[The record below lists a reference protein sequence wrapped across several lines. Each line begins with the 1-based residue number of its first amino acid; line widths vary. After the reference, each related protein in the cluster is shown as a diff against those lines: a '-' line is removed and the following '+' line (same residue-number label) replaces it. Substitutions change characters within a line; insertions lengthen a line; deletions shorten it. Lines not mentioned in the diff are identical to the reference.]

1 MPGAAVG
8 EGKQRS
14 DDLGEEVPARVE
26 QLLALLALVVSPALN
41 ALALGDDHGV
51 ALGVRTGVVRAACL
65 AAITLLCGAATAA
78 VGPIMFVG
86 LAVPYL
92 ARSVVGTDLRVVLP
106 ACMLIA
112 PIFLLLTDVAARLVI
127 APTEIQTGIVA
138 ALIGGPL
145 FIAIVVR
152 RNVETPA

>member
-1 MPGAAVG
+1 M
-8 EGKQRS
+8 
-14 DDLGEEVPARVE
+14 
-26 QLLALLALVVSPALN
+26 
-41 ALALGDDHGV
+41 
-51 ALGVRTGVVRAACL
+51 
-65 AAITLLCGAATAA
+65 
-78 VGPIMFVG
+78 G